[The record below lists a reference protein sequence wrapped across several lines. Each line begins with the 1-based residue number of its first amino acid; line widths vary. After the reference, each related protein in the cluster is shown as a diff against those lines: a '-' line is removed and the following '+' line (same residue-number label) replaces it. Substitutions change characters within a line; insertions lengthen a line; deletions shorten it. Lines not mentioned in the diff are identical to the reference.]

1 MTKYRVLSRRF
12 RKAILR
18 SVMHFIQKHILDE
31 LREHGHMRYAALQPD
46 GIESSHFRYHLKE
59 LERDGYVVS
68 PERGVYELTAKGQ
81 HHVDRLSR
89 GSVNLVNMPKVITYT
104 LLTHGDSYLLQVKD
118 REPYKGLL
126 NMIGGKVH
134 ESETT
139 AEAAVREVREKAGI
153 EIDPP
158 ALTGVFEVIIRR
170 GADLL
175 THAIAYV
182 YTAEVTEAP
191 DGLQPIEKTKLAETP
206 SLAPDAIPII
216 SAVSSPHP
224 VVSTLEISF

>member
-1 MTKYRVLSRRF
+1 
-12 RKAILR
+12 
-18 SVMHFIQKHILDE
+18 MHFIQKHILDE
-31 LREHGHMRYAALQPD
+31 LREHGHMRYAALQPE

-170 GADLL
+170 SADLL

-191 DGLQPIEKTKLAETP
+191 DSLEPIKKTELITTP
-206 SLAPDAIPII
+206 NLAPDTLAIIGALTSEVHAI
-216 SAVSSPHP
+216 S
-224 VVSTLEISF
+224 TIEITI

>member
-1 MTKYRVLSRRF
+1 
-12 RKAILR
+12 
-18 SVMHFIQKHILDE
+18 MHFIQKHILDE
-31 LREHGHMRYAALQPD
+31 LRKHGAMRYAALQPD

-59 LERDGYVVS
+59 LERDGYVTS

-81 HHVDRLSR
+81 HYVDRLSR
-89 GSVNLVNMPKVITYT
+89 GTVNAINMPKVITYT
-104 LLTHGDSYLLQVKD
+104 LLTHDDTYLLQVKD

-139 AEAAVREVREKAGI
+139 AVAAVREVHEKVAI
-153 EIDPP
+153 EIETP
-158 ALTGVFEVIIRR
+158 ALAGVFEVIIRH

-182 YTAEVTEAP
+182 YTAEVAEIP
-191 DGLQPIEKTKLAETP
+191 DGLTPIEKTKLVEAP
-206 SLAPDAIPII
+206 ALAPDAVPII
-216 SAVSSPHP
+216 SAISSPHP

>member
-1 MTKYRVLSRRF
+1 
-12 RKAILR
+12 
-18 SVMHFIQKHILDE
+18 MHFIQKHILDE
-31 LREHGHMRYAALQPD
+31 LRATGSMRYAALQPE

-59 LERDGYVVS
+59 LERDGYVIS

-89 GSVNLVNMPKVITYT
+89 GTVNALNMPKVITYT

-139 AEAAVREVREKAGI
+139 AVAAVREVREKAGI
-153 EIDPP
+153 EIDTP
-158 ALTGVFEVIIRR
+158 ALAGVFEVIIRR
-170 GADLL
+170 GTDLL
-175 THAIAYV
+175 THVIAYV
-182 YTAEVTEAP
+182 YTAEVAEVPESLTPIKKTELTQAP
-191 DGLQPIEKTKLAETP
+191 N
-206 SLAPDAIPII
+206 LAPDILAII
-216 SAVSSPHP
+216 SAVQGVNRSLE
-224 VVSTLEISF
+224 TLEITL